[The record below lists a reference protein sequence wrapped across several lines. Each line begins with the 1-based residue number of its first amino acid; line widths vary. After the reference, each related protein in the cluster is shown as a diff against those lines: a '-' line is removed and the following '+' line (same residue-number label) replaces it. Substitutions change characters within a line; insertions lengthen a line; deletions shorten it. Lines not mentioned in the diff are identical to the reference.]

1 MLDKENLSIMIG
13 ELSEAHIID
22 MENHIGNYISKQ
34 CSLAP
39 DISKA
44 IMYASKEAYYMALK
58 TIEQAAVNSCLE
70 D

>member
-1 MLDKENLSIMIG
+1 MLDTENLSIMIG
-13 ELSEAHIID
+13 ELSETHIID
-22 MENHIGNYISKQ
+22 MENHIDNYISEQ
-34 CSLAP
+34 CSITP

-58 TIEQAAVNSCLE
+58 TIEQAVNSCLE

>member
-13 ELSEAHIID
+13 ELSEAHVID
-22 MENHIGNYISKQ
+22 IENHIDNYISEQ

-39 DISKA
+39 DIGKA
-44 IMYASKEAYYMALK
+44 IMYASKEAYFMALK
-58 TIEQAAVNSCLE
+58 TIEQAVISCLE

>member
-1 MLDKENLSIMIG
+1 MLNKENLSIIMG

-22 MENHIGNYISKQ
+22 MENSIGNYISEQ

-58 TIEQAAVNSCLE
+58 TIEQAVISCLG